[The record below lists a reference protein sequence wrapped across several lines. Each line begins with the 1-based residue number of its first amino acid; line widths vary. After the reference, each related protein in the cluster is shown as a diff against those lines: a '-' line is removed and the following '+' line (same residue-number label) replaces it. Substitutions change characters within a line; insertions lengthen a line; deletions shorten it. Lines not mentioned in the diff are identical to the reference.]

1 MDPRGAAFFGG
12 EGKAC
17 GRSWCFSKPVPK
29 IAFEL
34 ISKGQAILRAA
45 AGRPK
50 GSGDTGRKRKKRSG
64 KAGKLVNRTVATIL
78 CVDDEANQL
87 ILRKLLLEN
96 AGYRVLTADSFRSAL
111 AMFQSHTIDLAVVD
125 YWMTGGNGVQLAS
138 ELRRHQESLP
148 IVILSAY
155 SELPGE
161 TIGIADAWITKG
173 GASQILLA
181 KIEELLARAL
191 VRSNQDARS
200 RRRSKPSL
208 DI

>member
-1 MDPRGAAFFGG
+1 VA
-12 EGKAC
+12 
-17 GRSWCFSKPVPK
+17 
-29 IAFEL
+29 EL
-34 ISKGQAILRAA
+34 VNGNAA
-45 AGRPK
+45 A
-50 GSGDTGRKRKKRSG
+50 
-64 KAGKLVNRTVATIL
+64 IL

-87 ILRKLLLEN
+87 VLRKLLLEN

-111 AMFQSHTIDLAVVD
+111 EIFTSHAIDLAVVD

-138 ELRRHQESLP
+138 ELKRYRESLP

-181 KIEELLARAL
+181 KIEELLARAVVRSHDDARL
-191 VRSNQDARS
+191 VRPN
-200 RRRSKPSL
+200 KPAL